1 MAYLF
6 AILGLSVLIV
16 VHELGHMWIARLSGM
31 RVHTFS
37 VGFGPALLRWRGR
50 RTTYQL
56 ALIPLGGYVQIAG
69 MNPVEPI
76 APDDPGSYNNKSA
89 LARVAT
95 IAAGPLTNYLL
106 ASFVMVAIMLA
117 WGAPRWERLNLVGAV
132 VEDLPAERAG
142 IKTGDRIVAI
152 DGHPMPGGDE
162 ILAYLRSA
170 KGPIK
175 VQVRREKK
183 TFMLAVKPEPRK
195 NSPGVRIGV
204 GLGRKLAFSEIS
216 TGDALAKGLYYP
228 IYESRRALSALGQ
241 VLAKLARGDVTDA
254 RQVGGPV
261 EIVHQLS
268 MSFKESTVVA
278 LIFLAML
285 SAYLGLFN
293 LLPVPALDGG
303 RLLFLFSAI
312 LLRRKVNQRFEQ
324 AVHTVGFLLLV
335 GLLMLVTY
343 CDVARRMGG

>member
-56 ALIPLGGYVQIAG
+56 ALVPLGGYVQIAG
-69 MNPVEPI
+69 MNPAEPI
-76 APDDPGSYNNKSA
+76 APDDPGSYSNKSA

-95 IAAGPLTNYLL
+95 IAAGPITNYVL
-106 ASFVMVAIMLA
+106 ASLVMVMVMLT
-117 WGAPRWERLNLVGAV
+117 WGAPRWEHLVGEV
-132 VEDLPAERAG
+132 VKSSPAARAG
-142 IKTGDRIVAI
+142 MKAGDRIEAI
-152 DGHPMPGGDE
+152 EGKPTPGVGD
-162 ILAYLRSA
+162 ILDAIAASEGRKLS
-170 KGPIK
+170 
-175 VQVRREKK
+175 VQVLRDGKSRLV
-183 TFMLAVKPEPRK
+183 TVAPEPRK
-195 NSPGVRIGV
+195 KGKGYRIGI
-204 GLGRKLAFSEIS
+204 GFRRRLAFSEIGA
-216 TGDALAKGLYYP
+216 GDALAKGLYYP

-241 VLAKLARGDVTDA
+241 VLSKLARGDISDA

-268 MSFKESTVVA
+268 LSFRESTVVA

-335 GLLMLVTY
+335 GILMLVTY
-343 CDVARRMGG
+343 CDVARRMGE